1 MNPGAMDKTTLSHYT
16 PTDLHSEALQARR
29 VARTLA
35 QPQQLLRSTLL
46 QAVDG
51 FNLQAVFPAHCLLD
65 LQKLN
70 ANGTDWRARSP
81 DYRTK
86 LLKELKLQ
94 SLPALPGLLSI
105 PMCVDLSPMDGDWVF
120 IESGDPE
127 FLLRFGRHEYQQL
140 IEAAQI
146 EQEAFSIP
154 LQAARPNL
162 DNPHRDEKEIR
173 SAVETITQQR
183 VRARLSESIEIA
195 PLPLSTQRLLALKSK
210 EDVSGTELA
219 QVIETDPSLASQ
231 VISWANSP
239 YYGAP
244 GSIRSVQDAVIR
256 VLGFDLTMNLA
267 LGLAL
272 SRQIRLPKDGVHG
285 HRHFWRDAVLRAT
298 LVEKLVKLIPPMA
311 RPYAGLVYLGGLLHN
326 FGYLILA
333 EVFPPYFSLYCRNQ
347 EANPHVP
354 PMYLERFLFGIT
366 REQIASYLFTT
377 WGLPEE
383 MCIAVRQQH
392 NAHYTG
398 PHFKYANLLYL
409 AHQYMQPQWKAQVQR
424 IPAHIYE
431 RLQLDPQAVYA
442 LREELD
448 QLPAEQMDA
457 LVSLLDPNAGR

>member
-1 MNPGAMDKTTLSHYT
+1 MSQGAMSIKPSFSV
-16 PTDLHSEALQARR
+16 TDLQSDDLLQRR
-29 VARTLA
+29 VPRALA
-35 QPQQLLRSTLL
+35 TPNQLLRSTLL

-51 FNLQAVFPAHCLLD
+51 FNLQAAYPAHCLLD

-70 ANGTDWRARSP
+70 SGGTDWRARAP
-81 DYRTK
+81 DYR
-86 LLKELKLQ
+86 Q
-94 SLPALPGLLSI
+94 SLLRDMKLKSIPALPGILPM
-105 PMCVDLSPMDGDWVF
+105 PMCVDLRYLEGDWVF
-120 IESGDPE
+120 VESGDPE
-127 FLLRFGRHEYQQL
+127 KLLRFTKDEFSQMIAL
-140 IEAAQI
+140 AQA
-146 EQEAFSIP
+146 EEDEFSVP
-154 LQAARPNL
+154 LTETRPNL
-162 DNPHRDEKEIR
+162 DHPHQDEKEIR
-173 SAVETITQQR
+173 FAVEAITQQR

-195 PLPLSTQRLLALKSK
+195 PLPVSSQRLLSLKSK

-244 GSIRSVQDAVIR
+244 GSIRSIQDAVIR

-285 HRHFWRDAVLRAT
+285 HRHFWRDALTRAL
-298 LVEKLVKLIPPMA
+298 LVEKLVKKMPPLS
-311 RPYAGLVYLGGLLHN
+311 RPYTGLAYLGGLLHN
-326 FGYLILA
+326 FGYLVLA

-377 WGLPEE
+377 WGLPDE
-383 MCIAVRQQH
+383 MCVAVRQQH
-392 NAHYTG
+392 NPHYTG

-409 AHQYMQPQWKAQVQR
+409 ANQYLIPQWEQNLVR
-424 IPAHIYE
+424 IPSAVYD
-431 RLQLDPQAVYA
+431 RLQLDPAEVLAARKELDELPNEQM
-442 LREELD
+442 EELTR
-448 QLPAEQMDA
+448 
-457 LVSLLDPNAGR
+457 LLEASTRR

>member
-1 MNPGAMDKTTLSHYT
+1 MSQGAMLKKPLYSL
-16 PTDLHSEALQARR
+16 TDLQSDALLQRR
-29 VARTLA
+29 VPRSMAT
-35 QPQQLLRSTLL
+35 PGQLLRSTLL

-51 FNLQAVFPAHCLLD
+51 FNLQAVYPAHCLLD

-70 ANGTDWRARSP
+70 AGGTDWRARSP
-81 DYRTK
+81 DYREN
-86 LLKELKLQ
+86 LLRDLKIK
-94 SLPALPGLLSI
+94 SLPALPGML
-105 PMCVDLSPMDGDWVF
+105 PMPLCVDLRYLEGDWVF
-120 IESGDPE
+120 VESSDPE
-127 FLLRFGRHEYQQL
+127 KLLRFTRDEYVQL
-140 IEAAQI
+140 IAASQA
-146 EQEAFSIP
+146 EEDEFSVP
-154 LQAARPNL
+154 LTEARPNL
-162 DNPHRDEKEIR
+162 DHPHRDEKEIR
-173 SAVETITQQR
+173 FAVEAITQQR

-195 PLPLSTQRLLALKSK
+195 PLPLSSQRLLALKSK

-219 QVIETDPSLASQ
+219 QVIEMDPSLASQ

-244 GSIRSVQDAVIR
+244 GSIRSIQDAVIR

-285 HRHFWRDAVLRAT
+285 HRHFWRDALLRAL
-298 LVEKLVKLIPPMA
+298 LVEKLVKKMPPLS
-311 RPYAGLVYLGGLLHN
+311 RPYTGLAYLGGLLHN
-326 FGYLILA
+326 FGYLVLA

-377 WGLPEE
+377 WGLPDE

-392 NAHYTG
+392 NPHYTG

-409 AHQYMQPQWKAQVQR
+409 ADQYLQPQWEQGLSR
-424 IPAHIYE
+424 IPSAVYD
-431 RLQLDPQAVYA
+431 RLQIAPEDA
-442 LREELD
+442 LSVRKELEDLPGEQMEEL
-448 QLPAEQMDA
+448 
-457 LVSLLDPNAGR
+457 VRLLEHSGKR

>member
-1 MNPGAMDKTTLSHYT
+1 MSQGAMSIKPNFTVV
-16 PTDLHSEALQARR
+16 DLQSDDLLQRR
-29 VARTLA
+29 VPRSLA
-35 QPQQLLRSTLL
+35 TPNQLLRSTLL

-51 FNLQAVFPAHCLLD
+51 FNLQAVYPAHCLLD

-70 ANGTDWRARSP
+70 SGGTDWRARSP
-81 DYRTK
+81 DYRESLLRDMK
-86 LLKELKLQ
+86 LK
-94 SLPALPGLLSI
+94 SIPALPGILPM
-105 PMCVDLSPMDGDWVF
+105 PMCVDLRYLEGDWVF
-120 IESGDPE
+120 VESGDPE
-127 FLLRFGRHEYQQL
+127 KLLRFTRDEYNRM
-140 IEAAQI
+140 IAAAQA
-146 EQEAFSIP
+146 EEDEFSVP
-154 LQAARPNL
+154 LTETRPNL
-162 DNPHRDEKEIR
+162 DHPHQDEKEIR
-173 SAVETITQQR
+173 FAVEAITQQR

-195 PLPLSTQRLLALKSK
+195 PLPLSSQRLLSLKGK

-219 QVIETDPSLASQ
+219 QVIEMDPSLASQ

-244 GSIRSVQDAVIR
+244 GSIRSIQDAVIR

-285 HRHFWRDAVLRAT
+285 HRHFWRDALTRAL
-298 LVEKLVKLIPPMA
+298 LVEKLVKKMPPLS
-311 RPYAGLVYLGGLLHN
+311 RPYTGLAYLGGLLHN
-326 FGYLILA
+326 FGYLVLA

-377 WGLPEE
+377 WGLPNE

-392 NAHYTG
+392 NPHYTG

-409 AHQYMQPQWKAQVQR
+409 SNQYLTPQWEQNLVR
-424 IPAHIYE
+424 IPSAVYD
-431 RLQLDPQAVYA
+431 RLQLDPEEA
-442 LREELD
+442 LAARKELD
-448 QLPAEQMDA
+448 ELPNEQMDELA
-457 LVSLLDPNAGR
+457 KLLETSTRR

>member
-1 MNPGAMDKTTLSHYT
+1 MSQGAMLKKPFFSLM
-16 PTDLHSEALQARR
+16 DLQGEALQQRR
-29 VARTLA
+29 VPRGMATA
-35 QPQQLLRSTLL
+35 SQLLRSTLL

-51 FNLQAVFPAHCLLD
+51 FNLQAAYPAHCLLD

-70 ANGTDWRARSP
+70 AGGTDWRARSP
-81 DYRTK
+81 DYRQS
-86 LLKELKLQ
+86 LLRDLKLK
-94 SLPALPGLLSI
+94 SLPALPGIL
-105 PMCVDLSPMDGDWVF
+105 PMPLCVDLHYLESDWVF

-127 FLLRFGRHEYQQL
+127 KLLRFTRDEYLQL
-140 IEAAQI
+140 IQAAQV
-146 EQEAFSIP
+146 EQDHFSIP
-154 LQAARPNL
+154 LNDTRPNL
-162 DNPHRDEKEIR
+162 DHPHQDEKEIR
-173 SAVETITQQR
+173 SAVEAITRKR
-183 VRARLSESIEIA
+183 VQARLSESIEIA
-195 PLPLSTQRLLALKSK
+195 PLPLSSQRLLALKSK

-219 QVIETDPSLASQ
+219 SVIEMDPSLASQ

-244 GSIRSVQDAVIR
+244 GSIRSIQDAVIR

-285 HRHFWRDAVLRAT
+285 HRHFWRDALLRAL
-298 LVEKLVKLIPPMA
+298 LVEKLVKKMPPLS
-311 RPYAGLVYLGGLLHN
+311 RPYTGLAYLAGLLHN
-326 FGYLILA
+326 FGYLVLA

-377 WGLPEE
+377 WSLPSE
-383 MCIAVRQQH
+383 MCVAVRQQH

-409 AHQYMQPQWKAQVQR
+409 ADQYLQPQWEQGLSR
-424 IPAHIYE
+424 IPSAVYD
-431 RLQLDPQAVYA
+431 RLQISPEDALAV
-442 LREELD
+442 RHELD
-448 QLPAEQMDA
+448 SLPNEQMED
-457 LVSLLDPNAGR
+457 LVRLLESSTKR